1 MSALGG
7 SGRAAQEGVP
17 GMTPN
22 RSFSDPLF
30 DHLVGAGEQRRRYG
44 EAERLRGLEIDD
56 QLEFGGLLNGQVGGL
71 GALQDLVGQDRGAAE
86 NVVIVRC
93 IANETAGE
101 NILAVGVHRRK
112 PVLYHEGGDARA
124 LARQER
130 VGDGEDR
137 LGTLMAEREECPV
150 EVTLLRAS

>member
-71 GALQDLVGQDRGAAE
+71 GALQDLVGQDRGAPE
-86 NVVIVRC
+86 NAAAAPPRSVT
-93 IANETAGE
+93 NS
-101 NILAVGVHRRK
+101 RRFIRS
-112 PVLYHEGGDARA
+112 PRRRARA
-124 LARQER
+124 KLVARR
-130 VGDGEDR
+130 G
-137 LGTLMAEREECPV
+137 
-150 EVTLLRAS
+150 RAPSRSSG